1 MASALVTDLQ
11 QLVKTMTMSPLK
23 NSQIEELHSLW
34 QRETRLEVL
43 WDDDDETSL
52 SSVST

>member
-11 QLVKTMTMSPLK
+11 QLVKTMTSPLK

-34 QRETRLEVL
+34 QRETQLEAL